1 MQSIQLWSRRARVV
15 LWGLVIAGLLAAL
28 PLGYMRYEMEQ
39 TSKQVEFVYNYRDLV
54 QIASFQAR
62 PQDFID
68 EQLGRMQDA
77 GIGTMAIFESTLEE
91 LSWNGRLSLYNSAQ
105 MAELQ
110 GEPAPLNENF
120 TYILFADEEVQS
132 ALGPMI
138 EATMGADEKPFRPFA
153 YESRSGLVIETPL
166 EDATAKTML
175 PDPLTI
181 QELHD
186 RGFQLLPRLSD
197 RMKPYDHE
205 LTESILSWFHDLG
218 VKRILFD
225 GDAVKGFGDHATDR
239 SLDSMAELLKQYDI
253 GIVAIE
259 NLRTMQKGF
268 QTLAY
273 NIDYNV
279 VRLYSL
285 SALDAGRLSPET
297 IADRFQL
304 AGKDRNIRMFYING
318 QPLRSADRGG
328 IVHSLDNIYESLAG
342 NEDTPG
348 AVKLLADVGYTNGTA
363 EAFDYKYESGS
374 WMMIL
379 KGVVAL
385 GAIAIIALLVGA
397 FVPVLLIPVFLLGL
411 IGSAGLYYLSPPVL
425 EQALALGAGIAAP
438 TLALIWAFS
447 RIRKHTEGDRR
458 IVGGEWTD
466 ESGKPGGS
474 GMFTGKWVFP
484 ELGIGRRLTMA
495 VGLYVLTAIISLIG
509 VPLIFGLLNNITYS
523 LVLQQYRG
531 VSLLHLAPIA
541 LVGLYVFLYSG
552 SPVDNLRRLLRMQIT
567 VLWVAIAGVLGVVG
581 MYYLSRT
588 GNAGSVTSLELT
600 IRSVLEGTFGVRPR
614 FKEFMF
620 AHPLFLLGLF
630 LALRYRAAWVLIIV
644 AAVGQLSIVDTFAH
658 IHTPLYISFIRVV
671 LGLGLGALIGLA
683 MIAAW
688 QIAEGVWRRWL
699 FPLITRRR
707 RTV

>member
-1 MQSIQLWSRRARVV
+1 
-15 LWGLVIAGLLAAL
+15 VIAGLIAAL
-28 PLGYMRYEMEQ
+28 PLGVLRYQMEQ

-68 EQLGRMQDA
+68 EQLERMREA
-77 GIGTMAIFESTLEE
+77 GIGTMAVFEATLEE
-91 LSWNGRLSLYNSAQ
+91 LGWSGRLKLYSSAQ

-110 GEPAPLNENF
+110 GEPAPDNENF
-120 TYILFADEEVQS
+120 TYILYANDEAAS

-138 EATMGADEKPFRPFA
+138 ESTMASVEIPYRPYEYDEL
-153 YESRSGLVIETPL
+153 SGLVVETPL

-175 PDPLTI
+175 PDPLTM

-197 RMKPYDHE
+197 RTKPYDPE
-205 LTESILSWFHDLG
+205 LTDRTLAWFQELG
-218 VKRILFD
+218 VTKILFD
-225 GDAVKGFGDHATDR
+225 GDAVKGFADHATDK
-239 SLDSMAELLKQYDI
+239 SLDSMAELLNKYDI

-259 NLRTMQKGF
+259 NLKAMQKGF

-273 NIDYNV
+273 KLDYNV

-285 SALDAGRLSPET
+285 SAMDAGRLTPET

-304 AGKDRNIRMFYING
+304 AGKDRNIRMFYMNG

-328 IVHSLDNIYESLAG
+328 IIHSLDNIYDSLAG
-342 NEDTPG
+342 NKDTPG
-348 AVKLLADVGYTNGTA
+348 AIKLLADVGYTNGSA
-363 EAFDYKYESGS
+363 EAFKSSYEPGS
-374 WMMIL
+374 WMKLL

-385 GAIAIIALLVGA
+385 GAIAIIALLIGA
-397 FVPVLLIPVFLLGL
+397 FVPVLLVPVFVLGL
-411 IGSAGLYYLSPPVL
+411 IGSAGLYVLSPALL
-425 EQALALGAGIAAP
+425 EQGLALGAGVASP
-438 TLALIWAFS
+438 TLALIWVFG

-458 IVGGEWTD
+458 VVGGEW
-466 ESGKPGGS
+466 SGEGDKKGGA
-474 GMFTGKWVFP
+474 GMFDGKWVFP
-484 ELGIGRRLTMA
+484 ELGKGRRLTMA
-495 VGLYVLTAIISLIG
+495 IGLYVLTAIISLVS
-509 VPLIFGLLNNITYS
+509 VPLIVGLLNSISYS

-531 VSLLHLAPIA
+531 VSVLHLAPIA
-541 LVGLYVFLYSG
+541 LTGLYVFLYSG
-552 SPVDNLRRLLRMQIT
+552 SPLDNLRRLLRMRIT
-567 VLWVAIAGVLGVVG
+567 VLSVMIAGVLGVVG

-588 GNAGSVTSLELT
+588 GNAGSVSGIELT
-600 IRSVLEGTFGVRPR
+600 IRSLLEGTFGVRPR

-644 AAVGQLSIVDTFAH
+644 ASIGQLSIVDTFAH

-671 LGLGLGALIGLA
+671 LGLGVGAIIGLA
-683 MIAAW
+683 LIVAW
-688 QIAEGVWRRWL
+688 QIGEGVWRRWAM
-699 FPLITRRR
+699 PLIRKKPTA
-707 RTV
+707 

>member
-1 MQSIQLWSRRARVV
+1 MQSIQLWSRRARIV
-15 LWGLVIAGLLAAL
+15 LWGLVIAGLLAAM
-28 PLGYMRYEMEQ
+28 PLGYMRYQMEQ

-68 EQLGRMQDA
+68 EQLERMQDA

-91 LSWNGRLSLYNSAQ
+91 LSWNHRLSLYSSAQ

-120 TYILFADEEVQS
+120 TYILFANEEAQS

-138 EATMGADEKPFRPFA
+138 ESTMGSGEIAFRPYS
-153 YESRSGLVIETPL
+153 YEGLDGLVIETPL

-181 QELHD
+181 QDLHD

-197 RMKPYDHE
+197 RMKPYDHD
-205 LTESILSWFHDLG
+205 LTDSILGWLHDLG

-225 GDAVKGFGDHATDR
+225 GDAVKGFGDHATDG
-239 SLDSMAELLKQYDI
+239 SLNSMAELLKKYDI

-318 QPLRSADRGG
+318 QPLRSSERGG

-348 AVKLLADVGYTNGTA
+348 AIKLLEDVGYTNGTA
-363 EAFDYKYESGS
+363 QAFDYNYEPGS
-374 WMMIL
+374 WMKIL

-385 GAIAIIALLVGA
+385 GAIAIIALLIGA
-397 FVPVLLIPVFLLGL
+397 FIPVLLLPVFLLGL
-411 IGSAGLYYLSPPVL
+411 LGSAGLYVLSPAVL
-425 EQALALGAGIAAP
+425 EQGLALGAGIAAP

-458 IVGGEWTD
+458 IVGGDWD
-466 ESGKPGGS
+466 SQDAKNGS
-474 GMFTGKWVFP
+474 GMFGGKWVFP
-484 ELGIGRRLTMA
+484 ELGKGRRLTMA
-495 VGLYVLTAIISLIG
+495 AGLYVLTAVISFIG
-509 VPLIFGLLNNITYS
+509 VPLVFGLLNNVTYS

-552 SPVDNLRRLLRMQIT
+552 LSPLDNLRRLLRLQIT
-567 VLWVAIAGVLGVVG
+567 VLWVVVAGILGVVG

-644 AAVGQLSIVDTFAH
+644 ASIGQLSIVDTFAH
-658 IHTPLYISFIRVV
+658 IHTPLYISFIRVI
-671 LGLGLGALIGLA
+671 LGLGLGALIGLV
-683 MIAAW
+683 MIGVW
-688 QIAEGVWRRWL
+688 QIAEGVWRRWVY
-699 FPLITRRR
+699 PLITKRRS
-707 RTV
+707 V

>member
-15 LWGLVIAGLLAAL
+15 LWALVIAGLIAAL
-28 PLGYMRYEMEQ
+28 PLGVLRYQMEQ

-68 EQLGRMQDA
+68 EQLERMREA
-77 GIGTMAIFESTLEE
+77 GIGTMAVFEATLEE
-91 LSWNGRLSLYNSAQ
+91 LGWSGRLKLYSSAQ

-110 GEPAPLNENF
+110 GEPAPDNENF
-120 TYILFADEEVQS
+120 TYILYANEEAES
-132 ALGPMI
+132 TLGPMI
-138 EATMGADEKPFRPFA
+138 ESTMASVEIPYRP
-153 YESRSGLVIETPL
+153 YTYDDLSGLVVETPL

-175 PDPLTI
+175 PDPLTM

-197 RMKPYDHE
+197 RTKPYDPE
-205 LTESILSWFHDLG
+205 LTDRTLAWFHDLG
-218 VKRILFD
+218 VKHILFD
-225 GDAVKGFGDHATDR
+225 GDAVKGFADHATDK
-239 SLDSMAELLKQYDI
+239 SLDSMAELLKKYDI

-259 NLRTMQKGF
+259 NLKTMQKGF

-273 NIDYNV
+273 KLDYDV

-285 SALDAGRLSPET
+285 SAMDAGRLAPET

-304 AGKDRNIRMFYING
+304 AGKDRNIRMFYMNG

-328 IVHSLDNIYESLAG
+328 IVHSLDNIYDSLAG
-342 NEDTPG
+342 NKDTPG

-363 EAFDYKYESGS
+363 EAFKSSYEPGS
-374 WMMIL
+374 WMKLL

-385 GAIAIIALLVGA
+385 GAIAIIALLIGA
-397 FVPVLLIPVFLLGL
+397 FVPVLLLPVFVLGL
-411 IGSAGLYYLSPPVL
+411 IGSAGLYVLSPALL
-425 EQALALGAGIAAP
+425 EQGLALGAGVASP
-438 TLALIWAFS
+438 TLALIWVFG

-458 IVGGEWTD
+458 VVGGEW
-466 ESGKPGGS
+466 SGEGDKKGGT
-474 GMFTGKWVFP
+474 GMFDGKWVFP
-484 ELGIGRRLTMA
+484 ELGKGRRLTMA
-495 VGLYVLTAIISLIG
+495 IGLYVLTAIISLVS
-509 VPLIFGLLNNITYS
+509 VPLIIGLLNSISYS

-531 VSLLHLAPIA
+531 VSVLHLAPIA
-541 LVGLYVFLYSG
+541 LTSLYVFLYSG
-552 SPVDNLRRLLRMQIT
+552 SPLDNLRRLLRMRIT
-567 VLWVAIAGVLGVVG
+567 VLSVMIAGVLGVVG

-588 GNAGSVTSLELT
+588 GNAGSVSGIELT
-600 IRSVLEGTFGVRPR
+600 IRSLLEGTFGVRPR

-644 AAVGQLSIVDTFAH
+644 ASIGQLSIVDTFAH

-671 LGLGLGALIGLA
+671 LGLGVGAIIGLA
-683 MIAAW
+683 LIVAW
-688 QIAEGVWRRWL
+688 QIGEGVWRRWAM
-699 FPLITRRR
+699 PLIHKK
-707 RTV
+707 RTA